1 MRCKQPGCC
10 VEVACAKKALL
21 AHAVFLSDQ
30 LSAFSEPVL
39 PERPLAAPA
48 MALIDAAAITL
59 PTGRLAPALPAL
71 GGR

>member
-1 MRCKQPGCC
+1 MLS
-10 VEVACAKKALL
+10 A
-21 AHAVFLSDQ
+21 AHEKGMFRERRFSDQ

-48 MALIDAAAITL
+48 MALIDAVAITL